1 MLKILKNLKRTWI
14 YVVIIVL
21 LLVVQAICDLRL
33 PDYTSRIVNIG
44 IQQGGIE
51 NSSPEV
57 IRKSSMDNVLLF
69 TEDDEEILG
78 NYTLIS
84 KDNLNEKDYNKYL
97 KDYPE
102 LANQDL

>member
-1 MLKILKNLKRTWI
+1 
-14 YVVIIVL
+14 
-21 LLVVQAICDLRL
+21 
-33 PDYTSRIVNIG
+33 
-44 IQQGGIE
+44 
-51 NSSPEV
+51 
-57 IRKSSMDNVLLF
+57 MDNVLLF

-102 LANQDL
+102 LANQDLYVQNKLESENQENLNTIMSKPLMVVYNLNSGEAAEKIKAQILSNMPKKIC

>member
-1 MLKILKNLKRTWI
+1 
-14 YVVIIVL
+14 
-21 LLVVQAICDLRL
+21 
-33 PDYTSRIVNIG
+33 
-44 IQQGGIE
+44 
-51 NSSPEV
+51 
-57 IRKSSMDNVLLF
+57 MDNVLLF

-102 LANQDL
+102 LAKEVCHIRLLIRLLAFRFAHMRVL